1 MHRPSLKV
9 TPPTLTGA
17 AGNISS
23 AAGTSFTPSPRTVPT
38 TMCTCT
44 RSATVT
50 VTLGKGPSPWETPSP
65 EPSPIFV
72 NLTLPQGQ
80 WGGGFLAAWAG
91 PSGSLLSFRLL
102 GSGPLGSLGGVGARL
117 SPLCGRLMD
126 CSEKTNSGSSQ
137 DVGSPCFNIIQSPC
151 FGLIPEEE
159 CVERFWYSWC
169 KGYRPIS
176 VAVIHHPLHHDYGAD
191 DLNEEEEE
199 EEEAASQPPIPAQ
212 VVPAATPTDICMST
226 VSVPSDLVAP
236 ITIWRSESPRGE
248 SQGSRVIKKVKK
260 TKEKE
265 KDKETEEKVKL
276 KKKVK
281 KDKVTKK
288 KSPIKSGPS
297 PPDLSR
303 LTSPR
308 ESAGMSES
316 SPDSRRDLDSENS
329 YSDPRWEEPSS
340 EDVVESL
347 SPRKKE
353 NTVQAKKPGVKAL
366 PVKKVIKRKSPP
378 ASNPN
383 LS

>member
-1 MHRPSLKV
+1 M
-9 TPPTLTGA
+9 LTGA

-23 AAGTSFTPSPRTVPT
+23 AAGTSFTPSLQTVAT

-44 RSATVT
+44 LSATAT

-65 EPSPIFV
+65 EPSPVFV

-91 PSGSLLSFRLL
+91 PSGSPLSFRLL

-117 SPLCGRLMD
+117 SPLCGRLKD
-126 CSEKTNSGSSQ
+126 CSEKTNSSSSQ
-137 DVGSPCFNIIQSPC
+137 DVGSPCFSIIQSPC
-151 FGLIPEEE
+151 FGLVPEEE

-199 EEEAASQPPIPAQ
+199 EEAASQPPIPAQ
-212 VVPAATPTDICMST
+212 VVPITAPTITCMST
-226 VSVPSDLVAP
+226 VSVPSDSAAP
-236 ITIWRSESPRGE
+236 ITIWRSESPTGK

-260 TKEKE
+260 KKEKE
-265 KDKETEEKVKL
+265 KDKEMDEKVKL

-281 KDKVTKK
+281 KGKVTKK

-297 PPDLSR
+297 PPDLSQS
-303 LTSPR
+303 TSPR

-347 SPRKKE
+347 LPRKKK

-378 ASNPN
+378 TSNPN

>member
-1 MHRPSLKV
+1 MCGAVLVQLVSAGR
-9 TPPTLTGA
+9 LTGEA
-17 AGNISS
+17 LRGTGSNFLS
-23 AAGTSFTPSPRTVPT
+23 TSFPVPFPSR
-38 TMCTCT
+38 
-44 RSATVT
+44 
-50 VTLGKGPSPWETPSP
+50 
-65 EPSPIFV
+65 
-72 NLTLPQGQ
+72 
-80 WGGGFLAAWAG
+80 
-91 PSGSLLSFRLL
+91 
-102 GSGPLGSLGGVGARL
+102 
-117 SPLCGRLMD
+117 
-126 CSEKTNSGSSQ
+126 
-137 DVGSPCFNIIQSPC
+137 
-151 FGLIPEEE
+151 
-159 CVERFWYSWC
+159 C

-236 ITIWRSESPRGE
+236 ITIWRSESPTGK

>member
-1 MHRPSLKV
+1 MWVR
-9 TPPTLTGA
+9 
-17 AGNISS
+17 
-23 AAGTSFTPSPRTVPT
+23 T
-38 TMCTCT
+38 TMSIQRWTKEKT
-44 RSATVT
+44 EDNANT
-50 VTLGKGPSPWETPSP
+50 WEENSSGDSTDADRCCWKHKQCSRH
-65 EPSPIFV
+65 IFHPFTSDCAHHDV
-72 NLTLPQGQ
+72 HLH
-80 WGGGFLAAWAG
+80 
-91 PSGSLLSFRLL
+91 SISHCDCDS
-102 GSGPLGSLGGVGARL
+102 
-117 SPLCGRLMD
+117 RLMD

>member
-1 MHRPSLKV
+1 MWVRTTMSIQRWTKEKTEDNANTWEENSSDVSRLPSWEGGHL
-9 TPPTLTGA
+9 LTGVA
-17 AGNISS
+17 CSTDASTFSEGDSTDADRCCWKHKQCSRHIFHPFTSDCAHHDVHLHSISHCDCDS
-23 AAGTSFTPSPRTVPT
+23 
-38 TMCTCT
+38 
-44 RSATVT
+44 
-50 VTLGKGPSPWETPSP
+50 
-65 EPSPIFV
+65 
-72 NLTLPQGQ
+72 
-80 WGGGFLAAWAG
+80 
-91 PSGSLLSFRLL
+91 
-102 GSGPLGSLGGVGARL
+102 
-117 SPLCGRLMD
+117 RLMD